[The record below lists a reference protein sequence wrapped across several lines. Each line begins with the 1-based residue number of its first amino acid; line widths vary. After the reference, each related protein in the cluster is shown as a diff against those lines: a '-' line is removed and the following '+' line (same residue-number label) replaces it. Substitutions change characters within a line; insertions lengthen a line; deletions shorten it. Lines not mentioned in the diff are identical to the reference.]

1 MAAVTQGNSARRST
15 ISGDQPIDAENR
27 RPAPGGRKR
36 DHTRD
41 GDILDAAL
49 AVLADVG
56 YPDMTMDMVALRA
69 RAGKATVYRRWS
81 SKADLVMDAVA
92 RMKQDQVD
100 VARLPDTGSLRGDFV
115 GLISSETIVEEGHKL
130 DITAGLVSMLSQN
143 PVLADLVNETIHEP
157 WVAVNRLFIERAV
170 ARGEVSADVDIETA
184 DRLIPSMAAY
194 RVLIQ
199 RKPVD
204 RDFFL
209 SLIDGLL
216 LPALGNAPAMPR

>member
-1 MAAVTQGNSARRST
+1 MTAVTQGDSARRST
-15 ISGDQPIDAENR
+15 ISGDQPIDAEDQH
-27 RPAPGGRKR
+27 PARGGRKR

-49 AVLADVG
+49 AVLAEVG
-56 YPDMTMDMVALRA
+56 YPDMTMDMVAVRA
-69 RAGKATVYRRWS
+69 KAGKATVYRRWS
-81 SKADLVMDAVA
+81 SKADLVIDAVA
-92 RMKQDQVD
+92 RMKQRQVD
-100 VARLPDTGSLRGDFV
+100 LSRLPDTGTLRGDLV

-170 ARGEVSADVDIETA
+170 ARGEVSTDADIEMA
-184 DRLIPSMAAY
+184 ARVIPSMAAC

-199 RKPVD
+199 RRPVD
-204 RDFFL
+204 LDFFV

-216 LPALGNAPAMPR
+216 LPALGNASAMPR